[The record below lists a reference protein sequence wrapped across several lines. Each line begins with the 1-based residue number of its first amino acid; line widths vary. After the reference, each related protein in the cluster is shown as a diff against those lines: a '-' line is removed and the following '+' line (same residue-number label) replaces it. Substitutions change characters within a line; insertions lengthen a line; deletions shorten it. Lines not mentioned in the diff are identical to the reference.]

1 MSDHIP
7 FEIQMEIMKR
17 FPVKSLIQFRSVS
30 KAWKSLIDS
39 SDFIKLYSGR
49 QQHLLLRYDLQ
60 YKLEEPEYVSIVDD
74 DTFPGH
80 KVSPTIPVQLNILEN
95 SRIIGNSHGLLCLY
109 GYYYGWGGRVH
120 TAVLWNISIRKAV
133 DVVVPNVAYGKY
145 ATSLGF
151 GVCGKT
157 IDPKIVKVTY
167 IASWK
172 DIESIP
178 DSIPSQVE
186 VFTVSTGAWRRPY
199 SCNLPRKS
207 ITFHYDQVVVDGV
220 LYWIVSDRIT
230 TDGGFRSLNLIIS
243 FDITSEE
250 FREINLPDA
259 LAHHQPYKLSIS
271 KLKESLVVVQSYGE
285 INDRVFFVWMMKDG
299 VPKSFTK
306 MFTICTPDATI
317 ISVPGFRKSGEP
329 IIEILDDFC
338 HPHEYWSLFVYEPYS
353 KHINNIGIREWLCS
367 FSLYNY
373 METLLLHDQP
383 DLTTNDFPN
392 FTADDIESGEQE
404 LNF

>member
-80 KVSPTIPVQLNILEN
+80 KVSPTVPVQLNILEN

-109 GYYYGWGGRVH
+109 GYYYGWDGRVH
-120 TAVLWNISIRKAV
+120 TAVLWNISFRKAV

-145 ATSLGF
+145 ATCLGF

-157 IDPKIVKVTY
+157 SDPKIVKVTY
-167 IASWK
+167 VDSWK
-172 DIESIP
+172 DMETIP
-178 DSIPSQVE
+178 DSIPWQVE
-186 VFTVSTGAWRRPY
+186 VFTLSTGAWRRPF
-199 SCNLPRKS
+199 SSHLPRKS

-220 LYWIVSDRIT
+220 LYWFVSDRIT
-230 TDGGFRSLNLIIS
+230 TDGAFRSLNLIIS

-250 FREINLPDA
+250 FKEINLPDA
-259 LAHHQPYKLSIS
+259 LAHHQPYYELSMS
-271 KLKESLVVVQSYGE
+271 KLRESLV
-285 INDRVFFVWMMKDG
+285 DG

-306 MFTICTPDATI
+306 IFTICTPDATI
-317 ISVPGFRKSGEP
+317 ITVPGFRKSGEP
-329 IIEILDDFC
+329 IIEILDDFR
-338 HPHEYWSLFVYEPYS
+338 HPHEDSALVVYEPYS
-353 KHINNIGIREWLCS
+353 KHINNIGISEWLCS

-383 DLTTNDFPN
+383 DLTTIDFPD
-392 FTADDIESGEQE
+392 FPADDIVSGEQE